1 MNEAAKQP
9 INILRP
15 FASKSWNIE
24 VQRFLQMVFDEV
36 AALSGH
42 KFFYLTRTLI
52 LAVSILFLLLWRLK
66 FC

>member
-15 FASKSWNIE
+15 FASKAWNIE
-24 VQRFLQMVFDEV
+24 VQRFLQMVLDEV

-52 LAVSILFLLLWRLK
+52 LAASILFFFLWSFK
-66 FC
+66 F